1 MGSQCLPVLR
11 GVELGLFGEKAD
23 LWGEHGLICLL
34 EKLLEACYLH
44 RVSNLL
50 ASMSG
55 DRSQEFLLIVPY
67 GRGAALLILV
77 ELAVVASRS
86 EQLEEVQLQLPRVEL
101 PENLVYIV
109 S

>member
-1 MGSQCLPVLR
+1 MGNQCLPVLR

-23 LWGEHGLICLL
+23 LWGENCLICLL

-44 RVSNLL
+44 RVSDLL
-50 ASMSG
+50 ASMRG
-55 DRSQEFLLIVPY
+55 DRRQEFLLIVPY

-77 ELAVVASRS
+77 ELAVVASRP